1 MKRQIKNFLH
11 NITSLTSDPA
21 LLNSRITSSNINVD
35 GLCHLGCGD
44 VDIRGWVNI
53 DARNS
58 SHVHLVDLD
67 LSLSTFQDSSIS
79 AIYMCHVLE
88 HFPFDQVSR
97 ILSLLYSKL
106 DRNGL
111 LYLSVPDFSSIC
123 NIYLKTNSIET
134 ISSVVRWSGL

>member
-1 MKRQIKNFLH
+1 
-11 NITSLTSDPA
+11 
-21 LLNSRITSSNINVD
+21 
-35 GLCHLGCGD
+35 
-44 VDIRGWVNI
+44 
-53 DARNS
+53 
-58 SHVHLVDLD
+58 
-67 LSLSTFQDSSIS
+67 
-79 AIYMCHVLE
+79 MCHVLE

-134 ISSVVRWSGL
+134 ISPQLLGGQDYNFNFHKAIFDKSYLTLFSVQVDFLIFILGILMSSLEL